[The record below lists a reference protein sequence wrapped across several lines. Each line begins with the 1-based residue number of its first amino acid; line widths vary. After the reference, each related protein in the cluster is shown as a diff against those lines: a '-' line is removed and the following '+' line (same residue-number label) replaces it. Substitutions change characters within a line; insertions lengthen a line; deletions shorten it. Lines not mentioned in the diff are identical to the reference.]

1 MKKIRVVI
9 KGDTVYELNKF
20 TGKPIRIVRGVK
32 KYFERRNEERGETEE
47 EEEVEFVPEPERHL
61 SPGERRK
68 QIFALAGNKKKLV
81 SKADGLDKEI
91 PIDETEH
98 EPEPKTD
105 RFTKYRKKKLVKS
118 KKRKPVKK
126 CKCKK

>member
-32 KYFERRNEERGETEE
+32 KYFERRNEERGESDDEI
-47 EEEVEFVPEPERHL
+47 EFIPEPERRP

-68 QIFALAGNKKKLV
+68 QLLALAGNKKKLV
-81 SKADGLDKEI
+81 SKADGLNREI
-91 PIDETEH
+91 PVDETEH
-98 EPEPKTD
+98 EPEPEKE
-105 RFTKYRKKKLVKS
+105 RFTKYRKKRVKKS
-118 KKRKPVKK
+118 KLRKPTKK